1 MPPRKCRKLAQQKAE
16 VVLQDLVYSNGL
28 TMQGLKRVVEKLK
41 ATDGLDDV
49 EGISIKH
56 SIERAA
62 SSIMQRIS
70 VTDTFEYA
78 SDGGKC
84 AFALVSAD
92 PNALLVIMVEE
103 APCVAEL
110 YENACREHP
119 PSQERPWSLVV
130 CWDEFTGGNI
140 LRVHPNRKKVMSIY
154 FSFLELGNAALTT
167 VYGWHGPLHI
177 RSHELKRI
185 QGGFSA
191 VLRRYLRR
199 QLLGDGSSH
208 GGLATSGVPLT
219 LAGRI
224 VAIFARLAVM
234 SSDGEGHAL
243 SCDWRGASGFKPCLH
258 CDNVLKRDS
267 GIAPGEF
274 VEVTCTD
281 VTRFRKRSRGGLL
294 AEHRLLSDAHRARS
308 AGRIRQAEYDR
319 IEKAMSFNFNPHG
332 FLADSELMQYI
343 DFPEIVNLDWCH
355 TILQDGVL
363 AMNCTE
369 FFAAS
374 DKWQAFCTYINEG
387 WRWSGALERKVTY
400 IFDSVFKEA
409 GTAKLKCSCS
419 ELLSFYAILRHFVET
434 ECNDPALEPQRQA
447 LISVCEMVDVIQAIK
462 KQKLSC
468 DEGVESL
475 KRLEGETLKLFIKAY
490 PDARLKPKC
499 HWLLHMASQIALFRA
514 VVDQFVVERLHHA
527 AKAASQKLPPQ
538 PRFETTLLNATLTRS
553 LTSLKAMPSIRATSL
568 CGKTAHWPNKPGT
581 LLARRLQFEGCE
593 FCVGDVV
600 FSRDR
605 SFCGEIAACCCSD
618 GDKFFIVIEL
628 WEFTRHASMHSA
640 VYRPSAILRGVG
652 VADIELA
659 AAWIFLG
666 GHAKVVW

>member
-1 MPPRKCRKLAQQKAE
+1 
-16 VVLQDLVYSNGL
+16 
-28 TMQGLKRVVEKLK
+28 
-41 ATDGLDDV
+41 
-49 EGISIKH
+49 
-56 SIERAA
+56 
-62 SSIMQRIS
+62 
-70 VTDTFEYA
+70 
-78 SDGGKC
+78 
-84 AFALVSAD
+84 
-92 PNALLVIMVEE
+92 
-103 APCVAEL
+103 
-110 YENACREHP
+110 
-119 PSQERPWSLVV
+119 
-130 CWDEFTGGNI
+130 
-140 LRVHPNRKKVMSIY
+140 MSIY

-294 AEHRLLSDAHRARS
+294 AELRLLSDAHRARS

-419 ELLSFYAILRHFVET
+419 ELLSFYPVLRHFVET

-538 PRFETTLLNATLTRS
+538 PRFEATLLNATLTRS

>member
-41 ATDGLDDV
+41 ATDVLDDI
-49 EGISIKH
+49 EGISIQH
-56 SIERAA
+56 SIARAA

-84 AFALVSAD
+84 TFDLVSAD

-119 PSQERPWSLVV
+119 PSR
-130 CWDEFTGGNI
+130 DEFTGGNI

-185 QGGFSA
+185 QGFFSA
-191 VLRRYLRR
+191 VLRRHLRR

-219 LAGRI
+219 LAGGI

-294 AEHRLLSDAHRARS
+294 AELRLLSDAHRARS

-387 WRWSGALERKVTY
+387 WRWSGVLERKVTY

-419 ELLSFYAILRHFVET
+419 ELLSFYAVQRHFVET

-490 PDARLKPKC
+490 PDARLKPNC

-527 AKAASQKLPPQ
+527 AKAASQKTPPQ
-538 PRFETTLLNATLTRS
+538 PRFEATILNATLTRS

-581 LLARRLQFEGCE
+581 LLARRLQFEGCD

-605 SFCGEIAACCCSD
+605 SFCGEIAACCCID